1 MQTQGGYACTIGAQ
15 TPLAE
20 GPRAA
25 QLLAFI
31 TCAAQTAVSM
41 KLTIPLPWGFALTFP
56 KTVASTLSYACAQ
69 AVESLMGAVDGSM
82 LERLA
87 KIMAYM
93 RPAQAGAKPG
103 RRLKRKD
110 KLSMLGEAAAPPLNG
125 GALRGVP
132 ASGGPGALLLPNA
145 SSEYGSP
152 RSALLFVE

>member
-1 MQTQGGYACTIGAQ
+1 MHNWCTDTACRGA
-15 TPLAE
+15 
-20 GPRAA
+20 
-25 QLLAFI
+25 
-31 TCAAQTAVSM
+31 TCCTALGLHHLCCADGCFHEADSPSSM
-41 KLTIPLPWGFALTFP
+41 GFALTFP

-125 GALRGVP
+125 GALRGSLRP
-132 ASGGPGALLLPNA
+132 EGPVRCCSQMHPSNMAAHAAHCCL
-145 SSEYGSP
+145 
-152 RSALLFVE
+152 